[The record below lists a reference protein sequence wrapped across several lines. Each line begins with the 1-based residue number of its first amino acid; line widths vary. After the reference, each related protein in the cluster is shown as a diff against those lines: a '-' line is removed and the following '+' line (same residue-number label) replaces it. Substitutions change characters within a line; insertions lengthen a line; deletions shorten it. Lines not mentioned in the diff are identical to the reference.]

1 MKTSES
7 INRRAF
13 LQLTGS
19 TGAMLV
25 LGFSLTDC
33 KGKEAQ
39 AASQLTNLSEDA
51 ITGREL
57 NPFIIINSDG
67 KIILMAHK
75 PEMGQ
80 GTWQSMPL
88 IIAEELEVTLD
99 QVQIRMAKVEKKY
112 GDMSVGG
119 SYSVRGSW
127 MDLRKAGAAAREML
141 TQAAAN
147 TWKVPVSECYAKE
160 AKVYHKPS
168 NKSLPYGELVE
179 EAAKLQVPKEPKL
192 KDPKDFKLVGQK
204 IARPDIP
211 LKVNGTA
218 QFGIDVKV
226 PGMLYVSVLRS
237 PVFHG
242 TVKNID
248 DTETKK
254 IAGVKQVIQAER
266 KLNNH
271 KLYGIAVLADNYWAA
286 LQGKKALKVEW
297 NTKDVDK
304 VNTDQQYT
312 QLRELTKT
320 EGVTAR
326 KEGDFAAGFAKA
338 SKKVEAIYELPFAAH
353 APMEPQNCVA
363 WVQGNKI
370 DIWAPTQIP
379 DSAKKELA
387 EYLKIPEENIT
398 LNITFLGGGFGRR
411 LFADAIMEAA
421 YISKQANAPVKVVWT
436 REDDMTGGPFRPGTV
451 SSFKGGLDASGKV
464 IALQHKVVAPSIMD
478 NMFGSKDP
486 KQRQDDGAMEGIKE
500 SSYEIPNISYQNI
513 FAETTLP
520 IGWWR
525 AVYSTTT
532 AFAHECFIDELA
544 HTAKKDPLDFRIGMI
559 QKNLR
564 MKSLY
569 TFLRDKSGW
578 DKPLPKGWGKGV
590 AAWEFFAGRAG
601 HVVFVSKKPTG
612 GLQIEKIVVAIDCG
626 TAVNPDNVKSQVE
639 GATVMALM
647 AALRDSI
654 TFKDGVPQ
662 QTNFDNYRMMRMS
675 EIPSIE
681 VHLVPSV
688 EKPDG
693 VGEPGLPP
701 LAPALANA
709 VFAATGKRIR
719 KLPFDL
725 DTV

>member
-1 MKTSES
+1 MKPSQTHT
-7 INRRAF
+7 RRNF
-13 LQLTGS
+13 LQLAGS
-19 TGAMLV
+19 SSAMLV

-33 KGKEAQ
+33 TPKDAKAT
-39 AASQLTNLSEDA
+39 SLTNLSADA
-51 ITGREL
+51 ASGKEL
-57 NPFIIINSDG
+57 NPFIIITSDG
-67 KIILMAHK
+67 KITLMAHK

-80 GTWQSMPL
+80 GTWQSMPM
-88 IIAEELEVTLD
+88 IVAEELGVTLD
-99 QVQIRMAKVEKKY
+99 QVQIQMAKVDKKY

-147 TWKVPVSECYAKE
+147 TWKVPVSECSVKE
-160 AKVYHKPS
+160 GVVYHQGSDK
-168 NKSLPYGELVE
+168 KMTYGELVD
-179 EAAKLQVPKEPKL
+179 AASKLEVPKEPKL
-192 KDPKDFKLVGQK
+192 KDAKDFTLIGKPLQ
-204 IARPDIP
+204 RPDIP

-218 QFGIDVKV
+218 QFGIDVKI

-242 TVKNID
+242 KPKSID
-248 DTETKK
+248 DKATKA
-254 IAGVKQVIQAER
+254 IAGVKQVLQAER

-271 KLYGIAVLADNYWAA
+271 KLYGVAVLADNYWAA
-286 LQGKKALKVEW
+286 LQGKKALNVEW
-297 NTKDVDK
+297 DAPAADK
-304 VNTDQQYT
+304 VSTDKLYA
-312 QLRELTKT
+312 QLRELAKT
-320 EGVTAR
+320 EGHVA
-326 KEGDFAAGFAKA
+326 KKSGDFQGALAKA
-338 SKKVEAIYELPFAAH
+338 SHKMEAVYELPFAAH

-363 WVQGNKI
+363 HVQGGKAE
-370 DIWAPTQIP
+370 IWAPTQIP
-379 DSAKKELA
+379 DSARKEMA

-398 LNITFLGGGFGRR
+398 FHVTFLGGGFGRR

-421 YISKQANAPVKVVWT
+421 YISQQAKAPVKVLWT

-451 SSFKGGLDASGKV
+451 SSFKAGLDATGKLV
-464 IALQHKVVAPSIMD
+464 ALQHKVVAPSIND

-486 KQRQDDGAMEGIKE
+486 KRRDDEGAMEGVLE
-500 SSYEIPNISYQNI
+500 SSYEIPNFSYHNI
-513 FAETTLP
+513 FAETTIP

-532 AFAHECFIDELA
+532 AYAHECFMDELA
-544 HTAKKDPLDFRIGMI
+544 HAAKKDPLDFRVSMI

-569 TFLRDKSGW
+569 SFLRDKSGW
-578 DKPLPKGWGKGV
+578 DKPMPKGWGKGV

-601 HVVFVSKKPTG
+601 HVVYVSKKTTG
-612 GLQIEKIVVAIDCG
+612 GVQIEKIVVAIDCG
-626 TAVNPDNVKSQVE
+626 TAVNPDNVKAQVE

-654 TFKDGVPQ
+654 TFQDGVPQ
-662 QTNFDNYRMMRMS
+662 QTNFHNYRIMRLS
-675 EIPSIE
+675 ETPPIE
-681 VHLVPSV
+681 VHIVPSA

-709 VFAATGKRIR
+709 VFAATGKRMR